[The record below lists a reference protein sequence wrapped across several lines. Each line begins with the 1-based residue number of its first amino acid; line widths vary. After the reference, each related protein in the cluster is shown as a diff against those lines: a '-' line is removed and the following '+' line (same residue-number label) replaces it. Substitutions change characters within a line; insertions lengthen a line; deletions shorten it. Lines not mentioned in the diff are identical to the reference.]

1 MKLLYGGKSKSFLIA
16 GIRVTVVGPDLLSPA
31 EIMVF
36 EEDTNL
42 ILTVDKEIHW
52 QEEHPIR
59 QMTAILRAVKHPPG
73 SLIRNGKNWSAVVVD
88 LDSDIVCRANW
99 IAEAYGKLFTV
110 IQHESITTAAIHLLG
125 SIHGKIGEKTAV
137 RLLIDGLRAA
147 APQGLK
153 EVQVITRLG
162 HVESVRRMIKEHAH

>member
-1 MKLLYGGKSKSFLIA
+1 MKLLYGGKPKSFLIA

-31 EIMVF
+31 GIMVF

-73 SLIRNGKNWSAVVVD
+73 SLVRNGKNWYAVVID
-88 LDSDIVCRANW
+88 LDSDIVCRADW
-99 IAEAYGKLFTV
+99 IAEAYGKLFTAME
-110 IQHESITTAAIHLLG
+110 QEEITTAAIHLLG

-137 RLLIDGLRAA
+137 RLLIDGLRTA

-153 EVQVITRLG
+153 EVKVFTRSG
-162 HVESVRRMIKEHAH
+162 HVESVRREIKLHTF